1 MVFFIWRAEE
11 ESAAIP
17 LAEAE
22 IARDDMVESSEVNLV
37 VRHNNN

>member
-1 MVFFIWRAEE
+1 VVFFIWRAEE

-22 IARDDMVESSEVNLV
+22 IASDDMVERCEVN
-37 VRHNNN
+37 